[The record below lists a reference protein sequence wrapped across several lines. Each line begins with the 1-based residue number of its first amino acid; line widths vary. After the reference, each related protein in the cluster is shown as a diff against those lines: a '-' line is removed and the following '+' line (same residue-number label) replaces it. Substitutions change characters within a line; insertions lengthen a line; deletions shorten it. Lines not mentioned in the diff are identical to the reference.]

1 MMQMS
6 RGPVAHSLIHSRNI
20 YLAGTVLDTG
30 EIAVNEIEK
39 VSAFQ
44 RGETGGKQMNK
55 LIKK

>member
-6 RGPVAHSLIHSRNI
+6 MGPVAHSLIHSTNI

-30 EIAVNEIEK
+30 DIAVNETEK
-39 VSAFQ
+39 ISAFQ
-44 RGETGGKQMNK
+44 WGETGGKQMNK

>member
-1 MMQMS
+1 MS